1 MLELLASTK
10 MRFGGLDHAQCT
22 TVRDAIFYALRWFS
36 GETVVTLIKEL
47 TGERTGTAY
56 VTATSPT
63 S

>member
-1 MLELLASTK
+1 